1 MAKKQPQ
8 RALVV
13 TVPDKGEGVIHFVN
27 VGGRWLHNGS
37 TSAAKSSF
45 TFGTSAAYFDSDG
58 FWTDETLSK
67 ILGGRLCYYDSLSEL
82 ARVSRMTVRELRP
95 YIRRWEA

>member
-37 TSAAKSSF
+37 TSAAKISC

-82 ARVSRMTVRELRP
+82 ARASRMTVRELRP

>member
-13 TVPDKGEGVIHFVN
+13 TVPNKGEGVIHFVN

-58 FWTDETLSK
+58 FWTNETLSK

-82 ARVSRMTVRELRP
+82 ARASRMTVRELRP

>member
-1 MAKKQPQ
+1 MAEKQPQ

-27 VGGRWLHNGS
+27 IGGRWLHNGS

-67 ILGGRLCYYDSLSEL
+67 ILGGRLCYYNSLGEL
-82 ARVSRMTVRELRP
+82 ARACRMTVRELRP

>member
-37 TSAAKSSF
+37 TSTAKSSF
-45 TFGTSAAYFDSDG
+45 TFGTSAEYFDSDG

-82 ARVSRMTVRELRP
+82 ARASRMTVRELRP

>member
-13 TVPDKGEGVIHFVN
+13 TVPNKGGGVIHFVN

-37 TSAAKSSF
+37 TYAAKSSF

-58 FWTDETLSK
+58 FWTHETLSK
-67 ILGGRLCYYDSLSEL
+67 ILGGRLYYYDSLSEL
-82 ARVSRMTVRELRP
+82 ARASRMTVRELRP

>member
-13 TVPDKGEGVIHFVN
+13 TVPDKVEGVIHFVN
-27 VGGRWLHNGS
+27 IGGRWLYNGS
-37 TSAAKSSF
+37 TSAAKRSC
-45 TFGTSAAYFDSDG
+45 TFGISAAYFDSDG

-82 ARVSRMTVRELRP
+82 ARASRMTVRELRP

>member
-58 FWTDETLSK
+58 FWTDETLSN
-67 ILGGRLCYYDSLSEL
+67 ILVGRLCFFDSLSEL
-82 ARVSRMTVRELRP
+82 ARAFRMTVRELRP

>member
-27 VGGRWLHNGS
+27 IGGRWLHNGS

-67 ILGGRLCYYDSLSEL
+67 ILGGRLCHYNSLREL
-82 ARVSRMTVRELRP
+82 ARAFRMSVRELRP

>member
-1 MAKKQPQ
+1 MAEKQPQ

-13 TVPDKGEGVIHFVN
+13 TVPDEGEGVIHFVN
-27 VGGRWLHNGS
+27 IGGRWMYNGS
-37 TSAAKSSF
+37 TSDAKGSC

-58 FWTDETLSK
+58 FWNDDTLSK
-67 ILGGRLCYYDSLSEL
+67 MLGGRFCHYGSLRGL
-82 ARVSRMTVRELRP
+82 ARAYKISVRKLRP

>member
-1 MAKKQPQ
+1 MAEKQPQ

-13 TVPDKGEGVIHFVN
+13 TVPGKVEGVSHFVN
-27 VGGRWLHNGS
+27 IGGRWMHNGS
-37 TSAAKSSF
+37 TSAAKNSF

-82 ARVSRMTVRELRP
+82 ARASRMTVRELRP

>member
-58 FWTDETLSK
+58 FWNDETLSQ
-67 ILGGRLCYYDSLSEL
+67 ILVRRLCYYDSLSEL
-82 ARVSRMTVRELRP
+82 ARASRMTVRELRP

>member
-37 TSAAKSSF
+37 TSAAKSSLL
-45 TFGTSAAYFDSDG
+45 FGTSAAYFDSDG

-82 ARVSRMTVRELRP
+82 ARACRMTVCELRP
-95 YIRRWEA
+95 HIRRWEG

>member
-67 ILGGRLCYYDSLSEL
+67 ILGGRLFYYDSLSEL
-82 ARVSRMTVRELRP
+82 ARDSRMTVRELRP

>member
-45 TFGTSAAYFDSDG
+45 FFGTSAAYFDSDG
-58 FWTDETLSK
+58 FWTDETLSQ
-67 ILGGRLCYYDSLSEL
+67 ILGGRLCYCDSLSEL
-82 ARVSRMTVRELRP
+82 ASVNRMTVRELRP

>member
-27 VGGRWLHNGS
+27 IGGRWLHNGS
-37 TSAAKSSF
+37 TSVAKSSF
-45 TFGTSAAYFDSDG
+45 TFDTSAYFDSDG
-58 FWTDETLSK
+58 FWTYETLSK

-82 ARVSRMTVRELRP
+82 ARASRMTVRELRP